1 MALSV
6 LQLLDPVSKDE
17 ALDTILDI
25 LDSVGFNATSW
36 QAGSPE
42 RTFTEMLA
50 ELFADH
56 TLTEVKIA
64 ESGFNDTA
72 EGDFL
77 TLLSDSH
84 YDNQR
89 NLAGFTEG
97 LVTLTASADAPGPFT
112 INAGDSVGSDED
124 NGFTYRNITAGTLVA
139 GGTLQLTYKAEVAG
153 SNRNVPNDKITIL
166 QTPLQGVTINNP
178 DPTTGTWITQ
188 DGVDEEQDPGLQ
200 ERNRTKW
207 ATLSLFAPEA
217 AYINFAREA
226 NVAVTKVLVDAQNPR
241 GAFTI
246 DVFIAGD
253 SGALSPTVVQQV
265 QDFILG
271 DEDGDGIAEVG
282 RAPVEVTRDGLLVTA
297 SAVNFPQTISGLV
310 TLEASKAGTAKET
323 EIEAAVDAFF
333 KDAVESPIGGRKLT
347 ESGTGALRIGR
358 LQQVINAIDGVLNW
372 APTAPTADVPLTN
385 FQVVVP
391 TIALT
396 YASL

>member
-6 LQLLDPVSKDE
+6 LQLFDPVTKDE
-17 ALDTILDI
+17 ALETILDL

-36 QAGSPE
+36 QAGSFE

-56 TLTEVKIA
+56 TVTDVAIA
-64 ESGFNDTA
+64 RTGFNEEAT
-72 EGDFL
+72 GDGL
-77 TLLSDSH
+77 TLLSKSH
-84 YDNQR
+84 YDNER
-89 NLAGFTEG
+89 NEAGETEG

-112 INAGDSVGSDED
+112 INASDMVGSDKD

-139 GGTLQLTYKAEVAG
+139 GGTLQLTVKAEVAG
-153 SNRNVPNDKITIL
+153 ASRNVPNDKITIL

-178 DPTTGTWITQ
+178 DPGSLTWITQ
-188 DGVDEEQDPGLQ
+188 DGVDKEQDPALR

-207 ATLSLFAPEA
+207 ATLSLFAPDA

-241 GAFTI
+241 GPGTI

-253 SGALSPTVVQQV
+253 SGSLSPTVVQQV

-271 DEDGDGIAEVG
+271 DDDGDGIPDVG
-282 RAPVEVTRDGLLVTA
+282 RAPVEVTRDGLLKTI
-297 SAVNFPQTISGLV
+297 SATNFPQTISGLV
-310 TLEASKAGTAKET
+310 TLEASKAGVTKQA

-333 KDAVESPIGGRKLT
+333 KDAVESPIGGRVLT
-347 ESGTGALRIGR
+347 EGGTGAIRLGR
-358 LQQVINAIDGVLNW
+358 LQRVINAIDGVLNW
-372 APTAPTADVPLTN
+372 APTAPTADVPLTTS
-385 FQVVVP
+385 QVAVP
-391 TIALT
+391 TISLT